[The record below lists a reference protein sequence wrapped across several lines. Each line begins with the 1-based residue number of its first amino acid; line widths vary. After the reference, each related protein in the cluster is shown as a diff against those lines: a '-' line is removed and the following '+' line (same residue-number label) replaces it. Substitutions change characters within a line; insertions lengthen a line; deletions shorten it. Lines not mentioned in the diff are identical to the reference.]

1 VSRIDFSATIGSVRT
16 QLDLIAIGRVSVDLY
31 GQQIGSR
38 LEDVATFAKA
48 VGGCPANV
56 AIGAARLGLKSALI
70 SRVGA
75 EPMGRF
81 VTEQLAREGVEAR
94 GVVVDGQRLTSLV
107 LLSVRDEHTF
117 PLIFYRDNCA
127 DSALC
132 EDDIDEGLVASS
144 QAILVTGTHF
154 SIPEAARA
162 QRKAIDVAK
171 AHAGKVILD
180 IDYRPNLWGIG
191 GHGAGESRYAP
202 SATVTNAL
210 TSVLPDCDLIVGTEE
225 EMHVA
230 AGREDTLEA
239 IRHIRTLSDAVIVC
253 KRGAQGCVIFPGD
266 IPQALED
273 GLVAAGMDVEVY
285 NVLGAGDAFLAGFL
299 RGYLRGEPHEVS
311 ARFGNACGAL
321 AVSRLLCSPEFATLA
336 ELNHYL
342 ANGSTHRALRED
354 SRLNHLHWATTRRRG
369 LRSLLVLAMDHR
381 SQLEQMAIRLDAPL
395 ERLARLKLLAV
406 DAAARV
412 AAGREGF
419 GMLLDGTHGAAALR
433 HAARQNLWLA
443 RPVERPGSRPL
454 EFEGTGSL
462 AAQLLQWPAELTVK
476 CLCLYHPED
485 AADLR
490 QAQERNLLRVAA
502 ACRAQG
508 RELLLEIIAGKH
520 GELREDTVARVL
532 ARIYELDIRPDW
544 WILEPQPG
552 PNAWARCA
560 QVLAE
565 NDPFCRG
572 ILVFGLDAPMEELTR
587 SLTAAAAS
595 PIVRGFA
602 VGRTIF
608 ASAAQAWL
616 SGQISD
622 EAAIED
628 IAGRFGALVQVWS
641 SARDPR
647 LDRPERSAN

>member
-1 VSRIDFSATIGSVRT
+1 MSTH
-16 QLDLIAIGRVSVDLY
+16 LDLIGIGRVSVDLY
-31 GQQIGSR
+31 GQQLGSR

-70 SRVGA
+70 SRVGD

-81 VTEQLAREGVEAR
+81 VREQLTREGVDAR
-94 GVVVDGQRLTSLV
+94 SVGVDTQRLTSLV
-107 LLSVRDEHTF
+107 LLSVRDDHTF

-132 EDDIDEGLVASS
+132 EDDIDEALVASAR
-144 QAILVTGTHF
+144 AILVTGTHF

-162 QRKAIDVAK
+162 QHKAIAVAK
-171 AHAGKVILD
+171 AHAGRVILD

-191 GHGAGESRYAP
+191 GHGAGEARYAR
-202 SATVTNAL
+202 SARVTNAL
-210 TSVLPDCDLIVGTEE
+210 ASVLPDCDLIVGTEE
-225 EMHVA
+225 ELHVA
-230 AGREDTLEA
+230 AGLEDTLEA
-239 IRHIRTLSDAVIVC
+239 VRHIRALSGAVIVC
-253 KRGAQGCVIFPGD
+253 KRGAGGCIVFAGR
-266 IPQALED
+266 IPHVLED

-299 RGYLRGEPHEVS
+299 RGYLRDQPHEVS
-311 ARFGNACGAL
+311 ARMANACGAL
-321 AVSRLLCSPEFATLA
+321 AVSRLLCSPEFPTLT

-342 ANGSTHRALRED
+342 TNGSPHHALRED
-354 SRLNHLHWATTRRRG
+354 SRLNHLHWATTRRCGPRT
-369 LRSLLVLAMDHR
+369 LLVLAID
-381 SQLEQMAIRLDAPL
+381 QWEPLEQIAIGLNAPL
-395 ERLARLKLLAV
+395 ERLAKLKLLAV

-419 GMLLDGTHGAAALR
+419 GILLDASDGAALC
-433 HAARQNLWLA
+433 HAARSNLWLA
-443 RPVERPGSRPL
+443 RAVERSGSRPL
-454 EFEGTGSL
+454 EFERADSL
-462 AAQLLQWPAELTVK
+462 AAHLIEWPIELTVK
-476 CLCLYHPED
+476 CLCLYDPD
-485 AADLR
+485 DPPDLR
-490 QAQERNLLRVAA
+490 HAQERNLLRLAA

-520 GELREDTVARVL
+520 GELREDTVAGVL

-544 WILEPQPG
+544 WKLEPQASA
-552 PNAWARCA
+552 NAWERCA
-560 QVLAE
+560 EVIAR
-565 NDPFCRG
+565 NDEFCRG
-572 ILVFGLDAPMEELTR
+572 IVVGLDAPMEQLTR
-587 SLTAAAAS
+587 SLALAAAS
-595 PIVRGFA
+595 PIVRGVA
-602 VGRTIF
+602 VGRTIL

-616 SGQISD
+616 SGKLSD

-628 IAGRFGALVQVWS
+628 IAERFGVLVGVWS